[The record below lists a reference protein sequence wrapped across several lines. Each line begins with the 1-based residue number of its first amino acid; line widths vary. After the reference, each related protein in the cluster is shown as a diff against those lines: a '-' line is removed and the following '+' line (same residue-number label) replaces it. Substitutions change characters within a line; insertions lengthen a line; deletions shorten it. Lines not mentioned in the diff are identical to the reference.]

1 MCPEFRDLP
10 IFQVSKDRPGLSF
23 GKLSGGNT
31 EQLEPEV
38 IKETNISKIMINHF
52 QNLDSVK
59 IETQSENVFI
69 WLQTKYLFCSVC
81 LL

>member
-1 MCPEFRDLP
+1 M
-10 IFQVSKDRPGLSF
+10 
-23 GKLSGGNT
+23 

-52 QNLDSVK
+52 QNLDS
-59 IETQSENVFI
+59 ENVFV
-69 WLQTKYLFCSVC
+69 WLHNKCPFCSVC